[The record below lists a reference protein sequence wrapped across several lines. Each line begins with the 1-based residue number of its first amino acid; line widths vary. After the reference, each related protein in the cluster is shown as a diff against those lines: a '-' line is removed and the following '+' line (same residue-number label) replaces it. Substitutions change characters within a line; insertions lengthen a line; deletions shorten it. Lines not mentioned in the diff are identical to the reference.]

1 MYNSKL
7 VGLVIGIVFFL
18 FGAFYGFGYIG
29 YRNTANQY
37 ENSIVAQY
45 DQNKNDYD
53 NGWKKVVEVAQVPT
67 MQMQQTKELYDSVMT
82 GRYGSEGSKAFVQ
95 FIHEQNPTLGPQVY
109 LEIQQTVQTFH
120 DRFEASQT
128 SLISKKQEYNNFIT
142 ATTDSI
148 FYNWIG
154 NFPHLHVGVP
164 NGSQDDYAIVTSDKT
179 ETDFKNHKA
188 EPLNLLGGPGA
199 SGQPRN

>member
-1 MYNSKL
+1 MKTIGLAIIAVVL
-7 VGLVIGIVFFL
+7 VFL
-18 FGAFYGFGYIG
+18 LIYGFGYIG
-29 YRNTANQY
+29 FRNSANQY

-45 DQNKNDYD
+45 QQNKNDYD
-53 NGWKKVVEVAQVPT
+53 NGWKKVVEVAQIPT

-82 GRYGSEGSKAFVQ
+82 GRYGDQGSKAFVQ
-95 FIHEQNPTLGPQVY
+95 FIHEQNPNLGPQVY
-109 LEIQQTVQTFH
+109 LEIQQTVESFH
-120 DRFEASQT
+120 GNFEASQK

-164 NGSQDDYAIVTSDKT
+164 NGSQDDYQIVTSDKT
-179 ETDFKNHKA
+179 ENDFKSHKA
-188 EPLNLLGGPGA
+188 EPLNLLGGH
-199 SGQPRN
+199 N

>member
-1 MYNSKL
+1 MKPI
-7 VGLVIGIVFFL
+7 GLAITSVLVFFL
-18 FGAFYGFGYIG
+18 LVYGFGYIG
-29 YRNTANQY
+29 FRNSANAY
-37 ENSIVAQY
+37 ENNIVAQY
-45 DQNKNDYD
+45 EQNKNDYD

-67 MQMQQTKELYDSVMT
+67 IQMEQTKTLYDSVMA
-82 GRYGSEGSKAFVQ
+82 GRYGDQGSKAFVQ

-120 DRFEASQT
+120 DNFEASQK

-164 NGSQDDYAIVTSDKT
+164 NGSQDDYQIVTSDKT
-179 ETDFKNHKA
+179 ENDFKNHKA
-188 EPLNLLGGPGA
+188 EPLNLLGK
-199 SGQPRN
+199 

>member
-1 MYNSKL
+1 MNNKL
-7 VGLVIGIVFFL
+7 VGLTILGVVFL
-18 FGAFYGFGYIG
+18 FTFIYGFGYIG
-29 YRNTANQY
+29 FRNTANQF

-53 NGWKKVVEVAQVPT
+53 NGWKKVVEVAQIPT
-67 MQMQQTKELYDSVMT
+67 LQEQQTKDLYDSVMA
-82 GRYGSEGSKAFVQ
+82 GRYGDNGSKAFVQ
-95 FIHEQNPTLGPQVY
+95 FIKEQNPTLGPQVY
-109 LEIQQTVQTFH
+109 LEIQQTVESFH
-120 DRFEASQT
+120 ESFKASQT

-154 NFPHLHVGVP
+154 GFPHIHVGVP
-164 NGSQDDYAIVTSDKT
+164 TGAQDDYQIVTSDKT
-179 ETDFKNHKA
+179 QNDFKNHKA

-199 SGQPRN
+199 AGQPRN